1 MKLWQRAGV
10 PMANPGV
17 AALAPVMALIVAFA
31 ASLACIAPAFA
42 DSKPKAEPDPEVIVV
57 GASLAGLSATIDLA
71 RSGVH
76 VLVIDMNSVF
86 GGHAIQTG
94 GVAVIGSPMQ
104 EAMGFHDTPEQAY
117 RDWSAWTTDPNEE
130 WIRYYVTHSRTDIY
144 DFLTS
149 IGVTFDRVAASHG
162 NSIPRFHMT
171 HRRGLNL
178 VRPLFREALRYPN
191 VKFRWNTEATAL
203 LMKDGKISGVR
214 ATDLRAQQE
223 LTLVSSAVV
232 LGTGGFQR
240 NIDKVRKHWPAD
252 MPVPPRL
259 LTGSGKYSL
268 GIGLDMAEAVG
279 AADYRI
285 DRQYNNYS
293 AIPDPRD
300 PTGAL
305 GLSAGNAKSIWVN
318 AEGRRFVNPDGFDKD
333 VYPKVLQQTGS
344 TYWAIFDSQ
353 TKSEFKVGNA
363 DWNDRPILAAQV
375 LENADL
381 VKTAAS
387 LAQLAQLTHLPAAAL
402 EQTVRRYNELVAAG
416 EDSEFGSFT
425 QSSKSRPAP
434 IAVAPFYAVQF
445 YPMAHKNMGGV
456 AIDIHAQV
464 LDKQRKPI
472 PGLYAGGEITGS
484 AGINGMAGL
493 DGTFTGPSILVGRVA
508 GQSAAA
514 QIIGQKGSRAR
525 VAPQSAVDPAPAGNA
540 PAVGWFPTMNAAQL
554 QELVRTPRDG
564 YWHFEQVHK
573 SVLQRELPCN
583 ECHSALVPQTPARD
597 VATMR
602 ALTETCDQC
611 HRAPISK

>member
-1 MKLWQRAGV
+1 MKLRQLARYLAAFVVTLSGSASAWSAQASTE
-10 PMANPGV
+10 ANPGV
-17 AALAPVMALIVAFA
+17 I
-31 ASLACIAPAFA
+31 AS
-42 DSKPKAEPDPEVIVV
+42 PEVIVI
-57 GASLAGLSATIDLA
+57 GASLAGLSASIDLGRA
-71 RSGVH
+71 GVN

-94 GVAVIGSPMQ
+94 GVAVVGSPMQ
-104 EAMGFHDTPEQAY
+104 EAMGFHDTPEAAY

-130 WIRYYVTHSRTDIY
+130 WIRYYIAHSRTDIY

-149 IGVTFDRVAASHG
+149 IGVTFDRVMASHG

-191 VKFRWNTEATAL
+191 VKFRWNTEATSL
-203 LMKDGKISGVR
+203 VMKDGKVVGVK
-214 ATDLRAQQE
+214 ATDLRAHE
-223 LTLVSSAVV
+223 DITLTSQAVI

-240 NIDKVRKHWPAD
+240 NNEKSRKYWPTD
-252 MPVPPRL
+252 LPVPPRL

-268 GIGLDMAEAVG
+268 GIGLDMAQAVG
-279 AADYRI
+279 AGTYRI

-300 PTGAL
+300 PSGTL
-305 GLSAGNAKSIWVN
+305 GLSAGNSKSIWVN
-318 AEGRRFVNPDGFDKD
+318 AQGRRFVNPDGFDKD

-344 TYWAIFDSQ
+344 TYWAVFDAQ
-353 TKSEFKVGNA
+353 AKSDFRVGNA
-363 DWNDRPILAAQV
+363 DWGDRPILAAQV
-375 LENADL
+375 LENSEL
-381 VKTAAS
+381 TKTAGT
-387 LAQLAQLTHLPAAAL
+387 LAQLAALIKVPSAAL
-402 EQTVRRYNELVAAG
+402 EETVHRYNDYVAAG
-416 EDSEFGSFT
+416 EDPEFGTFT
-425 QSSKSRPAP
+425 KASKSRPASIGSP
-434 IAVAPFYAVQF
+434 PFYAVQF

-456 AIDIHAQV
+456 AIDTHAQV

-514 QIIGQKGSRAR
+514 QIIGNKGSRAR
-525 VAPQSAVDPAPAGNA
+525 VAPQLVGPPPPPASAAPAT
-540 PAVGWFPTMNAAQL
+540 GWFPTMNAAQL
-554 QELVRTPRDG
+554 QELVKTSRDG
-564 YWHFEQVHK
+564 YWHFEQVHR
-573 SVLQRELPCN
+573 SVLRRELPCN
-583 ECHSALVPQTPARD
+583 ECHSALAPQAPARD

-602 ALTETCDQC
+602 ALTEVCDQC
-611 HRAPISK
+611 HMAPISR

>member
-1 MKLWQRAGV
+1 MKLWQRAGLR
-10 PMANPGV
+10 
-17 AALAPVMALIVAFA
+17 AALLVMLAGSATAFA
-31 ASLACIAPAFA
+31 ADAARKES
-42 DSKPKAEPDPEVIVV
+42 DPEVIVV

-71 RSGVH
+71 RSGVD

-117 RDWSAWTTDPNEE
+117 KDWSAWTTDPNEE
-130 WIRYYVTHSRTDIY
+130 WVRFYIAHSRTDIY

-149 IGVTFDRVAASHG
+149 LGVTFDRVMPSHG

-191 VKFRWNTEATAL
+191 VRFRWNTEATGL
-203 LMKDGKISGVR
+203 ILKDGKVAGVH
-214 ATDLRAQQE
+214 ATDLRAHEE
-223 LTLVSSAVV
+223 LTLASHAVI

-259 LTGSGKYSL
+259 LTGSGKYSI
-268 GIGLDMAEAVG
+268 GVGLDMAEAAG
-279 AADYRI
+279 AGTYRI

-300 PTGAL
+300 SSGTL
-305 GLSAGNAKSIWVN
+305 GLSAGNAKAIWVN

-353 TKSEFKVGNA
+353 TKAEFRVGNA
-363 DWNDRPILAAQV
+363 DWGDRPLLAAQV
-375 LENADL
+375 LENPDL
-381 VKTAAS
+381 TKSAPT
-387 LAQLAQLTHLPAAAL
+387 LAQLASIIHMPPAAL
-402 EQTVRRYNELVAAG
+402 EATVHRYDEFVAAG
-416 EDSEFGSFT
+416 EDTEFASFT
-425 QSSKSRPAP
+425 KSSKNRPAP
-434 IAVAPFYAVQF
+434 IATPPFYAVQF

-456 AIDIHAQV
+456 AINIHAQV

-514 QIIGQKGSRAR
+514 QIIGAKGRTR
-525 VAPQSAVDPAPAGNA
+525 VAPQSAVPAP
-540 PAVGWFPTMNAAQL
+540 PAAANVPAAGWFPTMNAAQL
-554 QELVRTPRDG
+554 KELVSTSRDG
-564 YWHFEQVHK
+564 YWHFEQAHR
-573 SVLQRELPCN
+573 SVLRRELPCN
-583 ECHSALVPQTPARD
+583 ECHSALVPQAPARD

-602 ALTETCDQC
+602 ALTDVCDQC
-611 HRAPISK
+611 HMAPISK